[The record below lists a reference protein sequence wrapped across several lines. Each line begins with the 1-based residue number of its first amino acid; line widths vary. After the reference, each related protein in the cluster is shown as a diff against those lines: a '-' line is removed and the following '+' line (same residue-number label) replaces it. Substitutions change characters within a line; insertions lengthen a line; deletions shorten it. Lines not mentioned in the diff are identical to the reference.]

1 MSDFLPW
8 ATFFVS
14 AAVVVAAGS
23 QLARHGDRIAKE
35 TGIGGL
41 WIGVVLIAS
50 ATSLPEIV
58 TDVTAAWI
66 EEPDLAAG
74 DLFGSSMTNMVV
86 LAIIDLLH
94 RQRRVWQSVSRGH
107 TLVAGLAIVL
117 TSVAAAFINA
127 DLGWSIG
134 HVGVDTI
141 SLALLYVLGA
151 RVVFRHQYL
160 EARLRMAERAAQG
173 ASSGKDPEQSGL
185 SLPSRGP
192 LLAFAAAAA
201 FILAAAP
208 FLATSAAD
216 ISEITGLQ
224 ESFVGVTF
232 LAITTSLPEL
242 ATAIAAVRLGSYD
255 MAVGNLFGSN
265 AFNMLIF
272 LFADIAYRPGP
283 ITSGVAEVQVLAALM
298 AVLLTA
304 TGMMGIIYQAERRFF
319 LLEPDA
325 VALILGYIG
334 GMWLIYQA
342 GT

>member
-1 MSDFLPW
+1 MGDFLPW
-8 ATFFVS
+8 LTFVAS

-23 QLARHGDRIAKE
+23 QLARYGDRIAKE

-66 EEPDLAAG
+66 EEPDLAVG
-74 DLFGSSMTNMVV
+74 DLFGSSMANMMV
-86 LAIIDLLH
+86 LAIIDLLY
-94 RQRRVWQSVSRGH
+94 RQHRVWQSVSMGH
-107 TLVAGLAIVL
+107 TLVAGLAIAL

-141 SLALLYVLGA
+141 GLALLYLLGA
-151 RVVFRHQYL
+151 RVVFRHQFL
-160 EARLRMAERAAQG
+160 EARLRIAERAAQRAG
-173 ASSGKDPEQSGL
+173 GGDDPEEATL
-185 SLPSRGP
+185 RLPSRGS
-192 LLAFAAAAA
+192 LLAFAVAAA
-201 FILAAAP
+201 FILVAAP
-208 FLATSAAD
+208 FLASSAAD

-224 ESFVGVTF
+224 KSFVGVTF

-255 MAVGNLFGSN
+255 LAVGNLFGSN
-265 AFNMLIF
+265 AFNMLVF

-283 ITSGVAEVQVLAALM
+283 ITSSVADAQVLAALM

-304 TGMMGIIYQAERRFF
+304 TGMMGIIYRAERRFF

-325 VALILGYIG
+325 LAVILGYIG
-334 GMWLIYQA
+334 GMWLVYQA

>member
-1 MSDFLPW
+1 MGDFLPW
-8 ATFFVS
+8 LTFFFS

-23 QLARHGDRIAKE
+23 QLARHGDHIAKE

-66 EEPDLAAG
+66 EKPDLAAG
-74 DLFGSSMTNMVV
+74 DLFGSSMTNMMV
-86 LAIIDLLH
+86 LAVIDLLH
-94 RQRRVWQSVSRGH
+94 RQRRVWQSASQGH

-117 TSVAAAFINA
+117 TSVADALINA

-141 SLALLYVLGA
+141 GLALLYVLGA
-151 RVVFRHQYL
+151 RVVFRQQYL
-160 EARLRMAERAAQG
+160 EARLRIAGEATQRA
-173 ASSGKDPEQSGL
+173 STGKDPVPPGL
-185 SLPSRGP
+185 RLPSRGS
-192 LLAFAAAAA
+192 LLGLAAAAG
-201 FILAAAP
+201 FILVAAP

-255 MAVGNLFGSN
+255 LAVGNLFGSN
-265 AFNMLIF
+265 AFNVLVF

-283 ITSGVAEVQVLAALM
+283 LFSDVADAQVLAALM
-298 AVLLTA
+298 AILLTA
-304 TGMMGIIYQAERRFF
+304 TGMMGIIYRAERRFF

-325 VALILGYIG
+325 VAVILGYVA
-334 GMWLIYQA
+334 GMLLIYQA

>member
-8 ATFFVS
+8 LTFFVS
-14 AAVVVAAGS
+14 AGVVVAAGS

-41 WIGVVLIAS
+41 WIGVVLIAG

-66 EEPDLAAG
+66 DEPDLAVG
-74 DLFGSSMTNMVV
+74 DLFGSSMANMVI

-94 RQRRVWQSVSRGH
+94 RRHRVWQRVSQGH
-107 TLVAGLAIVL
+107 TLVAGLAIAL

-141 SLALLYVLGA
+141 GLALMYILGA

-160 EARLRMAERAAQG
+160 EARLRIAERAAHATG
-173 ASSGKDPEQSGL
+173 DVDDSGEVRL
-185 SLPSRGP
+185 RLPSRGP
-192 LLAFAAAAA
+192 LFALAVSAA
-201 FILAAAP
+201 FILVAAP
-208 FLATSAAD
+208 FLASSAAD
-216 ISEITGLQ
+216 ISKITGIH
-224 ESFVGVTF
+224 ESFVGITF

-255 MAVGNLFGSN
+255 LAVGNLFGSN
-265 AFNMLIF
+265 AINMFVF
-272 LFADIAYRPGP
+272 LFVDIAYRPGP
-283 ITSGVAEVQVLAALM
+283 IFSNVADAQVLAALM

-304 TGMMGIIYQAERRFF
+304 TGMMGIIYRAERRFF
-319 LLEPDA
+319 LVEPDA
-325 VALILGYIG
+325 VAVIMGYIG
-334 GMWLIYQA
+334 GMWLVYHA